1 MTPDDGI
8 DDRIALRGVCEAV
21 LDVDGLDMTG
31 SGRVHGRELAMVPR
45 NGRSAGVTAVSMHE
59 EGR

>member
-31 SGRVHGRELAMVPR
+31 SGRVHGRELAMVPAEWAVR
-45 NGRSAGVTAVSMHE
+45 GRDRGVNA
-59 EGR
+59 